1 MCSDL
6 RHSKKSN
13 KKVQLVLQQCYKTSW
28 IAMLRALPPITNKV
42 ARYFLVGGKTRNID
56 IQLVLQQCCKSSCTF
71 VVARF
76 TAPSWWCAGA
86 CESEYPKW
94 NEDGSIYEF
103 GKKTPYSV
111 NEACGFVLW
120 TLSAIKRWHR
130 KLGTKFVTHNSPIM
144 QFLPI
149 PWTAFPSLYRSI
161 HFGDVSEA
169 NGRETDIFAWTTWP
183 ETLWPSGKLRPRD

>member
-6 RHSKKSN
+6 SHSKKSN
-13 KKVQLVLQQCYKTSW
+13 KKVQLVLQHCRKTSW

-42 ARYFLVGGKTRNID
+42 ARYFLVGGKNIAF
-56 IQLVLQQCCKSSCTF
+56 QLVLQQCCKSSCTF

-76 TAPSWWCAGA
+76 TAPSWWCVRIRI
-86 CESEYPKW
+86 PKMKW
-94 NEDGSIYEF
+94 RRKYLWIR
-103 GKKTPYSV
+103 KKTPYSV

-120 TLSAIKRWHR
+120 TLSVLLLAFKRWHR

-183 ETLWPSGKLRPRD
+183 ETL